1 MSVSCSRY
9 LTLLTA
15 CPFGKRILRFHS
27 YKPVLLK
34 WLDAHSGK
42 KH

>member
-9 LTLLTA
+9 RRSSRHVRLEKD
-15 CPFGKRILRFHS
+15 PRFHS
-27 YKPVLLK
+27 YKAVLLK